1 MATDTVDCSKVT
13 ARLCKYFIPVAWFLE
28 AAFGDTWGK
37 GQASEQQELTGLQWQ
52 EYIFVLKK
60 YIIRRFNVT
69 LISPKRALSVFKGE
83 RNCKKKKLIPFMQN
97 LLMKSFVLHQSK
109 CSGD

>member
-28 AAFGDTWGK
+28 AAFGDMWGK

-83 RNCKKKKLIPFMQN
+83 RNCKKKNLIPFMQN